1 MQGTELNATRRKHHF
16 ATISFVLLGLLISAP
31 TIGIFLIAI
40 STGGDIFFSL
50 QNDVAVMQVSTYLKN
65 TFFLCFGA
73 VLLSVSYSIPVAW
86 CLAVYSFRGKTLI
99 EILVVL
105 PMAMPAYIL
114 AYAYTDALDYSGWL
128 ANLFGQ
134 LLLSLE
140 VINEPTITKNF
151 WPEIRSIHFASF
163 LLALSLSPYV
173 VLITRRA
180 FQGQHLLLIDAAKTM
195 GANSRTIFFNIIL
208 PLARPAIVAASLL
221 VAMECLADF
230 GTVYYFSIQTLST
243 GLYKAWLGYGD
254 MIMTS
259 LLAIFIFFIAMT
271 LTLFDRIIKP
281 EIYRISSNRV
291 KFNQIKVVG
300 LRGFFLFSF
309 LSVGGLFGFLLPFF
323 FLMKAAF
330 EEFLFSNFVLTDFHF
345 LISAISTTI
354 FLSAA
359 ATFVILVT
367 CLTVIFVIR
376 NSRNN
381 MSDTCAQIFTSN
393 YAVAGLVSALALLT
407 LAGYLNSLLP
417 DSILG
422 GGKFAF
428 FLSITLLFI
437 AYLSRYFAVGHNVLN
452 TNSKSITKNIDYSS
466 STLGLTP
473 MKSFFR
479 LHLSLLRPSII
490 IAGTLIFLDIVK
502 ELPATLI
509 LRPLDIETL
518 AISAYGFAAD
528 EELGLAA
535 IPSLAMVV
543 LVIPVVFFL
552 KNQVYSLK
560 Q

>member
-1 MQGTELNATRRKHHF
+1 
-16 ATISFVLLGLLISAP
+16 
-31 TIGIFLIAI
+31 
-40 STGGDIFFSL
+40 
-50 QNDVAVMQVSTYLKN
+50 
-65 TFFLCFGA
+65 
-73 VLLSVSYSIPVAW
+73 
-86 CLAVYSFRGKTLI
+86 
-99 EILVVL
+99 
-105 PMAMPAYIL
+105 
-114 AYAYTDALDYSGWL
+114 
-128 ANLFGQ
+128 
-134 LLLSLE
+134 
-140 VINEPTITKNF
+140 
-151 WPEIRSIHFASF
+151 
-163 LLALSLSPYV
+163 
-173 VLITRRA
+173 
-180 FQGQHLLLIDAAKTM
+180 
-195 GANSRTIFFNIIL
+195 
-208 PLARPAIVAASLL
+208 
-221 VAMECLADF
+221 
-230 GTVYYFSIQTLST
+230 
-243 GLYKAWLGYGD
+243 
-254 MIMTS
+254 
-259 LLAIFIFFIAMT
+259 
-271 LTLFDRIIKP
+271 
-281 EIYRISSNRV
+281 
-291 KFNQIKVVG
+291 
-300 LRGFFLFSF
+300 
-309 LSVGGLFGFLLPFF
+309 
-323 FLMKAAF
+323 
-330 EEFLFSNFVLTDFHF
+330 
-345 LISAISTTI
+345 
-354 FLSAA
+354 
-359 ATFVILVT
+359 
-367 CLTVIFVIR
+367 
-376 NSRNN
+376 